1 MISRPTVRINRLK
14 TAMNQGRVAPG
25 IHLGFSAPA
34 IIERLAVLGF
44 ELLYLDGEHGE
55 FTLGDIADC
64 CRAAELHDLTV
75 LARVAGIDANLISQ
89 YLNAG
94 VQGIIVP
101 HVETREQAEACV
113 DACFMEPMGHR
124 ANGGSR
130 SNRYWH
136 GIDDLAATMVEVNAN
151 VTLTIQLESKRA
163 IDNLDSLLAVRGI
176 DYYTIGK
183 NDLAQSLGMPR
194 LRGRF
199 PEALDRIVAATQAR
213 IRAAGGR
220 MKDDVMRLGRVNEF
234 VTEGGR
240 RFLAEGRS

>member
-1 MISRPTVRINRLK
+1 MSPRPTIRANRLK
-14 TAMNQGRVAPG
+14 TAMGQGRVAPG

-44 ELLYLDGEHGE
+44 ELLYLDGEHGD
-55 FTLGDIADC
+55 FSLGDIAAC

-75 LARVAGIDANLISQ
+75 LARVPEIDANLISQ

-101 HVETREQAEACV
+101 HVETRPQAEACV

-124 ANGGSR
+124 PNGGSR

-136 GIDDLAATMVEVNAN
+136 GIDDLAAAMGEVNAN
-151 VTLTIQLESKRA
+151 VTLTIQLESKRS
-163 IDNLDSLLAVRGI
+163 IDNLDDIMAVRGI

-183 NDLAQSLGMPR
+183 NDLAQSLGLPR

-199 PEALDRIVAATQAR
+199 PEALDRIVGDAEAK
-213 IRAAGGR
+213 IRSAGGR
-220 MKDDVMRLGRVNEF
+220 MKDDVMRLGRVNDF
-234 VTEGGR
+234 LMEGGR